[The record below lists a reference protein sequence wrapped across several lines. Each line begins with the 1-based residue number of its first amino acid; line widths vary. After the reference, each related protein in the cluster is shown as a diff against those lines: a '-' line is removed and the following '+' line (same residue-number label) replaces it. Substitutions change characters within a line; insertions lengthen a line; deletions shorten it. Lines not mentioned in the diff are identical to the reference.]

1 MADKKLLSD
10 LTKLGVPMFETSEE
24 PDVNSTLAKV
34 VKSNDTR
41 LWEGFPVLLA
51 NAAEKYGFS
60 LDQVENEL
68 DKREQKEVFN
78 NLVLLSG
85 ALFSSFHLSFPWWN
99 KFKKNLSKE
108 DKDRVREW
116 RNSLTH
122 DQNVKFMD
130 VEFDPRR
137 LKNMFDLY
145 FEKKVEKGKRQ
156 KEKYEELSLEYALSQ
171 LFPPKQTELFK
182 KKLEG
187 LPLTKTEQEY
197 FSRRVKKKVVALANS
212 ELHSLSKKL
221 VEL

>member
-85 ALFSSFHLSFPWWN
+85 ALFSRFHLSLPWWN
-99 KFKKNLSKE
+99 KLKKNLSKE

-130 VEFDPRR
+130 VEFDPTR

-171 LFPPKQTELFK
+171 LFPPKQKELLK
-182 KKLEG
+182 KSWKAC
-187 LPLTKTEQEY
+187 P
-197 FSRRVKKKVVALANS
+197 
-212 ELHSLSKKL
+212 
-221 VEL
+221 